1 MITYVIVGAVVAW
14 GLGWVWTTYLF
25 PKMQEE
31 LRGEGGGMGRLGF
44 VSAVALLV
52 LAAAVG
58 TFLKNRNVEDLAD
71 TVQLGFKIWF
81 GFLLPVLVVFWAS
94 ARKSTNVLV
103 ATAGYWLVTS
113 LVLAVLADWM
123 LL

>member
-1 MITYVIVGAVVAW
+1 MTAYVIVGAVVTWA
-14 GLGWVWTTYLF
+14 LAWVWYSYLF
-25 PKMQEE
+25 PRVREE
-31 LRGEGGGMGRLGF
+31 LGGEGGGMRTAV

-58 TFLKNRNVEDLAD
+58 TFLKNRNVVSMTD
-71 TVQLGFKIWF
+71 TIQLGFKIWF
-81 GFLLPVLVVFWAS
+81 GFLLPVLAVFWS
-94 ARKSTNVLV
+94 SVRKSLNAFV

-113 LVLAVLADWM
+113 LILAILADWI